1 MHCDIMC
8 FSVNTKDYKKI
19 EEYELYSEIAKND
32 SLIDY
37 VINNDATQEELCKYV
52 KEFAETINTSREPL
66 ANKFK
71 VKYKDNCIIID
82 DAETFFSNARL
93 RIENGAL
100 DLSES
105 DFFWARANDI
115 LAPFT
120 DMEHLFYV
128 SSGKII
134 IRLAE
139 VFDYHC

>member
-1 MHCDIMC
+1 MHCDIFC
-8 FSVNTKDYKKI
+8 FSVNTDDYKKI

-32 SLIDY
+32 ALIDY

-93 RIENGAL
+93 RIENGDL
-100 DLSES
+100 DLSEY

-115 LAPFT
+115 IAPLT
-120 DMEHLFYV
+120 DIEQLFYV

-134 IRLAE
+134 IRLEE

>member
-1 MHCDIMC
+1 MQCDIFC
-8 FSVNTKDYKKI
+8 FSVNTDYYKKI

-32 SLIDY
+32 ALIDY

-93 RIENGAL
+93 RIENGDL
-100 DLSES
+100 DLSEY

-115 LAPFT
+115 IAPLT
-120 DMEHLFYV
+120 DIEQLFYV
-128 SSGKII
+128 SKGKII
-134 IRLAE
+134 IRLEE